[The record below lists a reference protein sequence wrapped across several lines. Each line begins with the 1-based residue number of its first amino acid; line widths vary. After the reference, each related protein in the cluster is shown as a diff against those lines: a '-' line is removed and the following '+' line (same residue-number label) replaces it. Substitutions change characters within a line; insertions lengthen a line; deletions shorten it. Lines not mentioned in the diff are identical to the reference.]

1 MWVFFGDCEKALLH
15 VGGDG
20 WLKLL
25 NIGGGSCDR
34 LLNTGGG
41 GGGSIGGIKSLNA
54 DGDGGDE
61 SLSFLLL
68 LLLWSILK
76 ILFFLKASSH
86 FIMPS
91 VGLVLV
97 PFQQDHSQW
106 IFLPVSSSLSTE
118 LTTEF
123 CASNVFKQAKTSSRG
138 FCCQKIIFDFGCSLC
153 LKIALFSLSCVT

>member
-1 MWVFFGDCEKALLH
+1 MWVFFGDCEKVLLH

-41 GGGSIGGIKSLNA
+41 GGGGGSIGLIKSLNA

-61 SLSFLLL
+61 NLSFLLL

-76 ILFFLKASSH
+76 ILFFHKASSH

-97 PFQQDHSQW
+97 PFKQGDSQW
-106 IFLPVSSSLSTE
+106 IFGQYQVPLAQSWRQSFVHQM
-118 LTTEF
+118 F
-123 CASNVFKQAKTSSRG
+123 SNKQK
-138 FCCQKIIFDFGCSLC
+138 QVLEDFAV
-153 LKIALFSLSCVT
+153 KK